1 MGVLGGYL
9 FTYFTY
15 FSLNHTTPTNVSLIT
30 VLIPVSVVVFSYFLL
45 QEKVIFIQVIGIAL
59 SLLGVVIIISSGSQ
73 ANLSHN
79 KLNIGDFTMFIV
91 VLSWTFYT
99 IIGKSL
105 LSVKPITTT
114 AISSLFGLII
124 MVPFLLFAQPINIQ
138 KISVVDIGSILYLGI
153 FSTVFAFILWNRSI
167 SVVGTVKA
175 SISMNLI
182 PVFTAIITLI
192 MGGTISITQIWAGVI
207 VIIGVLLTSYRKS
220 INNCKTVEDIKTE
233 KAYE

>member
-1 MGVLGGYL
+1 
-9 FTYFTY
+9 
-15 FSLNHTTPTNVSLIT
+15 
-30 VLIPVSVVVFSYFLL
+30 
-45 QEKVIFIQVIGIAL
+45 
-59 SLLGVVIIISSGSQ
+59 
-73 ANLSHN
+73 
-79 KLNIGDFTMFIV
+79 
-91 VLSWTFYT
+91 
-99 IIGKSL
+99 
-105 LSVKPITTT
+105 
-114 AISSLFGLII
+114 